1 MKSIF
6 SLVFLSL
13 IFIIQSCDNINKIS
27 AGSYPY
33 SEKYIVKMS
42 ESELIGRINKFKEN
56 NPEYKVSNLEDH
68 RISHLYHVYFY
79 LTNKNKVFSCWT
91 RPWKDDVSNIS
102 VLALDAVRDGIGL
115 GNWKT
120 VNTKDLTK
128 EENEEIKQVFKEN
141 ILSKLN
147 Y

>member
-33 SEKYIVKMS
+33 SEKYIVKMN
-42 ESELIGRINKFKEN
+42 ELELIDRINKFKEN
-56 NPEYKVSNLEDH
+56 NPEYKVPNLEDH
-68 RISHLYHVYFY
+68 RSSHVY
-79 LTNKNKVFSCWT
+79 KNKVFSCWT

-102 VLALDAVRDGIGL
+102 VFALDAVRDGIGL

-128 EENEEIKQVFKEN
+128 EENKQIKQVFKEN